1 MAILRRKMKETD
13 ASTGLSIQQLVE
25 GPQILSGPGAIP
37 SPFFTK
43 MKMMSFLQ
51 AMVRLLLRRRQEVKR
66 KSFSFSF
73 LTFICLIERRRGL
86 FGWFLAILSGVLFTS
101 NNFFVKYYDIDALE
115 MLLVRSA
122 LQTILM
128 AIIIIVSKRKFLPEK
143 RQDKVLTIVQVINS
157 SW

>member
-1 MAILRRKMKETD
+1 M
-13 ASTGLSIQQLVE
+13 
-25 GPQILSGPGAIP
+25 
-37 SPFFTK
+37 
-43 MKMMSFLQ
+43 
-51 AMVRLLLRRRQEVKR
+51 
-66 KSFSFSF
+66 
-73 LTFICLIERRRGL
+73 
-86 FGWFLAILSGVLFTS
+86 FTS

-157 SW
+157 SL

>member
-1 MAILRRKMKETD
+1 M
-13 ASTGLSIQQLVE
+13 
-25 GPQILSGPGAIP
+25 
-37 SPFFTK
+37 
-43 MKMMSFLQ
+43 
-51 AMVRLLLRRRQEVKR
+51 
-66 KSFSFSF
+66 
-73 LTFICLIERRRGL
+73 
-86 FGWFLAILSGVLFTS
+86 FTS

-157 SW
+157 S

>member
-1 MAILRRKMKETD
+1 M
-13 ASTGLSIQQLVE
+13 
-25 GPQILSGPGAIP
+25 
-37 SPFFTK
+37 
-43 MKMMSFLQ
+43 
-51 AMVRLLLRRRQEVKR
+51 
-66 KSFSFSF
+66 
-73 LTFICLIERRRGL
+73 IERRRGL

-128 AIIIIVSKRKFLPEK
+128 AIIIIVGKRKFLPEK

-157 SW
+157 SL

>member
-1 MAILRRKMKETD
+1 M
-13 ASTGLSIQQLVE
+13 
-25 GPQILSGPGAIP
+25 
-37 SPFFTK
+37 
-43 MKMMSFLQ
+43 
-51 AMVRLLLRRRQEVKR
+51 
-66 KSFSFSF
+66 
-73 LTFICLIERRRGL
+73 IERRRGL

-143 RQDKVLTIVQVINS
+143 RQDKVLTIVQVRNTHIAIHCYDS
-157 SW
+157 TLIIE

>member
-1 MAILRRKMKETD
+1 ML
-13 ASTGLSIQQLVE
+13 
-25 GPQILSGPGAIP
+25 
-37 SPFFTK
+37 
-43 MKMMSFLQ
+43 
-51 AMVRLLLRRRQEVKR
+51 
-66 KSFSFSF
+66 
-73 LTFICLIERRRGL
+73 ERRRGL

-143 RQDKVLTIVQVINS
+143 RQDKVLTIVQVIFS
-157 SW
+157 VIIKR